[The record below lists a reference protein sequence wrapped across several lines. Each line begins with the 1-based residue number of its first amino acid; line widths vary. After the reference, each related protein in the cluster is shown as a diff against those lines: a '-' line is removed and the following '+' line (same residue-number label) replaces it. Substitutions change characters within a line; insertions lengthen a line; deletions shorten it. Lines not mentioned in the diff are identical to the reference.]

1 MKIINFRLLI
11 AILILITS
19 NVFAQRKSV
28 RLELTITIDNK
39 MVDDTSYVL
48 DIINYNNF
56 IDTHL
61 KSSNIFILSFDY
73 NTEFEVSISY
83 KGTNIKSII
92 VNTTA
97 PEDDWYIISSINL
110 NTDSNK
116 RILVGGIKYD
126 DLLKTFK
133 KYTY

>member
-11 AILILITS
+11 VILILITS

-28 RLELTITIDNK
+28 RLELTITIDNQI
-39 MVDDTSYVL
+39 VDDTSYLL

-126 DLLKTFK
+126 DVLKTFK